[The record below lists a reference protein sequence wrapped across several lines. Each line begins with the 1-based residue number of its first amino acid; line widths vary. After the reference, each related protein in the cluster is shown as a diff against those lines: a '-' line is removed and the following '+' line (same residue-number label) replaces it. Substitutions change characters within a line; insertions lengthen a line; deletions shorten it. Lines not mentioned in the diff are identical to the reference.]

1 MIVPMKK
8 ITLYAM
14 KRERKPLLRQ
24 LQKTGLMMIID
35 ETEGAKRDDNLKHSE
50 ADRARVGE
58 ALKFAGGFAQIKKS
72 PIAAEKDK
80 VDYDFLM
87 AQSTADNETVDR
99 LLWIREKL
107 QINEQN
113 LISINEKADALT
125 PWLDMNVSFDE
136 IEDTKLSKVKTGYI
150 PERHMSKI
158 PEIEQAGGVVGVY
171 SSGKP
176 GVAVMIV
183 AHCSESNA
191 VFEAAQ
197 QLGFTE
203 VHLPKEPF
211 TAAERHRE
219 LTLEAEEISK
229 ETDELKAEAET
240 LSKKIE
246 ELQLLHDRESTRVK
260 LNEVSFA
267 ETDNVFYVE
276 GWTRADKVDE
286 LEKAVKKVTDL
297 AYVESRDPND
307 DEKPPTLTENN
318 KIISQFEA
326 ITDMFSRPDPRDVV
340 DPNTVMGIWYWIIF
354 GMMMGDAGYG
364 LMMIV
369 LVGGF
374 KLLTKNNGKLVNI
387 IFYSGFSTVFWGI
400 MFGSYFGESL
410 FPAVILSPLDDIMTT
425 LGICLGIGVL
435 HIFSGIAMKM
445 YIDFKEGRPWDAILD
460 QLTSIVLVTGLLMLF
475 SEKLKSVGKILSIIS
490 VAVIILTG
498 GRTKK
503 GIGKFTGGFLVL
515 YNVLAGL
522 GGDILSYARILAL
535 MLSGGIVAM
544 VMNILAGMVMPNAN
558 SGVFGWIIG
567 LISGILIYIIGH
579 VFNLVLNLLSAYVH
593 DSRLQYL
600 EFFGKFYEG
609 GGYAFKPLSPDTK
622 YVAVE
627 EKKEAEQ

>member
-1 MIVPMKK
+1 MKK

-14 KRERKPLLRQ
+14 KSERKPLLKQ

-35 ETEGAKRDDNLKHSE
+35 ETEGAKKDDNLKLSE
-50 ADRARVGE
+50 ADRAKAEE
-58 ALKFAGGFAQIKKS
+58 ALDFAGKFARIKKS
-72 PIAAEKDK
+72 LISGEKEK

-87 AQSTADNETVDR
+87 SHSAADNETVDR

-113 LISINEKADALT
+113 LISINEKADVLA

-136 IEDTKLSKVKTGYI
+136 IEDTKLSKVKTGYL
-150 PERHMSKI
+150 PERFISRI
-158 PEIEQAGGVVGVY
+158 PEIEQAGGVVDVY

-183 AHCSESNA
+183 AHCSESSA
-191 VFEAAQ
+191 VFDVAQ

-203 VHLPKEPF
+203 IHLPKEPV
-211 TAAERHRE
+211 TAAGKHGE
-219 LTLEAEEISK
+219 LILEAEKIGK
-229 ETDELKAEAET
+229 ETEELKAEAET

-246 ELQLLHDRESTRVK
+246 ELQFLHDSESTRVK

-267 ETDNVFYVE
+267 ETDEVFYVE

-286 LEKAVKKVTDL
+286 LEKAVQKITDI
-297 AYVESRDPND
+297 VFIESRDPDD

-318 KIISQFEA
+318 KIISQFET

-410 FPAVILSPLDDIMTT
+410 FPAVILSPLDDIMTV

-435 HIFSGIAMKM
+435 HIFSGIAMKI

-460 QLTSIVLVTGLLMLF
+460 QLTSIVLVSGLLMLF
-475 SEKLKSVGKILSIIS
+475 AEKLKLVGKILSIIS

-503 GIGKFTGGFLVL
+503 GIGKFTGGFVVL

-535 MLSGGIVAM
+535 MLSGGIVGM
-544 VMNILAGMVMPNAN
+544 VMNILAGMVMPNAD
-558 SGVFGWIIG
+558 SG
-567 LISGILIYIIGH
+567 
-579 VFNLVLNLLSAYVH
+579 
-593 DSRLQYL
+593 
-600 EFFGKFYEG
+600 
-609 GGYAFKPLSPDTK
+609 
-622 YVAVE
+622 
-627 EKKEAEQ
+627 